1 MNKNLTNCKLVFQ
14 QGIHNGSMNMLMY
27 VNDELIAD
35 YKNTTQETFELSV
48 DVVLPCR
55 FKFILSNK
63 NSNTDTLVDNQ
74 GQILADKF
82 IVLKQF
88 FLARVEIPTHKLQAT
103 CEYTTDQ
110 GIFYD
115 TYWGFNGQ
123 AVVDFPYGSAVE
135 WHLRSQIK

>member
-14 QGIHNGSMNMLMY
+14 QGIHNGSMNMLTY

-48 DVVLPCR
+48 DVVLPCC
-55 FKFILSNK
+55 FKFVLSNK

-74 GQILADKF
+74 GQITADKF

-88 FLARVEIPTHKLQAT
+88 FLARVEIPTHKLQAA
-103 CEYTTDQ
+103 CKYTTDQ

-123 AVVDFPYGSAVE
+123 AVVDFSYNSAVE
-135 WHLRSQIK
+135 WHLRSLIK